1 MLLSGEKVS
10 LRALEP
16 SDLDLIY
23 SWENN
28 PDVWEISHT
37 LVPFSK
43 FVLTQYLKTQ
53 HLDIYTSKQLRL
65 VVMDK
70 NSLAIGLIDLFE
82 FEPTHKRAGV
92 GILVDVNS
100 NKIDIKKSIELIFG
114 VKVSAVNVIKVKGKT
129 KRFKGTL
136 GKRSDYKK
144 AIISLPDGQ
153 SIDLS
158 AGV

>member
-1 MLLSGEKVS
+1 MNLSKIKNMNSINISKEKAYNTIIKPIVTEKSTMLL
-10 LRALEP
+10 
-16 SDLDLIY
+16 
-23 SWENN
+23 ENN
-28 PDVWEISHT
+28 
-37 LVPFSK
+37 
-43 FVLTQYLKTQ
+43 Q
-53 HLDIYTSKQLRL
+53 
-65 VVMDK
+65 VV
-70 NSLAIGLIDLFE
+70 F
-82 FEPTHKRAGV
+82 
-92 GILVDVNS
+92 LVDINS

-136 GKRSDYKK
+136 GNRSDYKK

>member
-1 MLLSGEKVS
+1 MNLSKIKNMHSVNISKEIAYNTIIKPIVTEKSTLL
-10 LRALEP
+10 L
-16 SDLDLIY
+16 
-23 SWENN
+23 ENN
-28 PDVWEISHT
+28 
-37 LVPFSK
+37 
-43 FVLTQYLKTQ
+43 Q
-53 HLDIYTSKQLRL
+53 
-65 VVMDK
+65 VV
-70 NSLAIGLIDLFE
+70 F
-82 FEPTHKRAGV
+82 
-92 GILVDVNS
+92 LVDINS

-114 VKVSAVNVIKVKGKT
+114 VKVSGVNVIKVKGKT